1 MKITQRAKA
10 AAYDA
15 IVADIADTMETRGYS
30 GRRELL
36 IAVEVYDIHLTRL
49 SVTNQPGMS
58 PSCRYTEHPTR
69 GQLELGQSLK
79 PLADAVTAEQTWRRR
94 AAEEA

>member
-1 MKITQRAKA
+1 MNKNEKA

-30 GRRELL
+30 GRRELWM
-36 IAVEVYDIHLTRL
+36 AVEVYDRNFSRIA
-49 SVTNQPGMS
+49 VTNQPGLS
-58 PSCRYTEHPTR
+58 PSCRLTEHPTR
-69 GQLELGQSLK
+69 GELELGQSLK
-79 PLADAVTAEQTWRRR
+79 PLADAVTAEQTRRRR